1 MIKALVIDSARKKT
15 REQHQVQGNTT
26 DLPLLINL
34 TATLALPIVSSTI
47 QYKSHYMG
55 TLP

>member
-1 MIKALVIDSARKKT
+1 MIKALVIDSERKKT
-15 REQHQVQGNTT
+15 REQHQVANTK
-26 DLPLLINL
+26 DLPLLIKL
-34 TATLALPIVSSTI
+34 KAALALPIVSSTI